1 MTRIR
6 AQTESGMKKKVL
18 FVMALV
24 CILALGACLLAAC
37 NQEQTPTVTNAIINE
52 AGELVLIYSDGS
64 AQNLGVITGAQGP
77 QGEQGEQGEQGI
89 QGEQGVS
96 VTGAEINEK
105 GELIL
110 SFSDGRT
117 QNLGVVTGA
126 QGPQGDKGD
135 QGDKGEQGIQGVSV
149 TGAEI
154 NDKGELIL
162 SYSDGRTQNLGVVT
176 GAQGPQGDKGD
187 QGDKGEQGEQG
198 KPGLGITGI
207 RVDGTFLVI
216 EFSDGTFT
224 RVDLT
229 PALTTSTLSY
239 EPLSDGSLSVTG
251 VAGDMQTVV
260 IPSAYL
266 GKPVTEIADGAFQN
280 NTGIISVTIAE
291 GVERIGENA
300 FSGCTS
306 LKAVTIPNSIEQ
318 NGKANI
324 ASTAFDGASDI
335 TSATLP
341 LCAIDSIPQSKLE
354 NLVLT
359 AGTELADGALSGC
372 TALCSLTLPNTL
384 RTLHV
389 GAIEECPDLTRF
401 CVDKL
406 EDWLNVEITGFN
418 TIKPPILPQHDLVVG
433 GEVVTDLVIPEGVTE
448 VGQGLFAFSTI
459 STATIAADAE
469 TVGLGA
475 FICCY
480 SLNSVTIGSKVTT
493 IGDYAFQFDKAIK
506 EVHITD
512 INSWLNIDFGS
523 SDSNPCYYG
532 GSLFIDGEPVT
543 DLTIPDSVSSIKDHA
558 FNGCASLE
566 NVSIPGTAN
575 IGNSAF
581 RNCIRLTSVSTGNG
595 VESIGAY
602 AFADCSNLTSVT
614 IPDGV
619 TSIGNGA
626 FADCTGL
633 TSITIP
639 DSVTSIRLGAFDG
652 CSNLTSIYYTGDMTS
667 WLEKDWHDNVMS
679 SGRTLYI
686 SGNKMEGAI
695 TVPYGVTAIP
705 SDAFAYQTDITS
717 VTIPDGVTSIGSFA
731 FRSCS
736 NLVSVTIPDSVTSI
750 GHYAFY
756 QCTSLTS
763 VSIPDSVTEIGSNA
777 FSGCSE
783 LTSVTIPDGVTV
795 LNTGVFSHCSKLTS
809 VSIPSSVTEI
819 GHSVFWGCTGLTT
832 ITIPENV
839 RSIGYNTF
847 YECSNL
853 TTITI
858 PASVTYIGNHAFF
871 GCDSL
876 TSATFGV
883 KEGWSTDDTEIE
895 LTQEMFSDPSTAA
908 EVLRTGSL
916 LYRSAE

>member
-1 MTRIR
+1 
-6 AQTESGMKKKVL
+6 MKKKVL

-24 CILALGACLLAAC
+24 CIFALGACLLAAC

-77 QGEQGEQGEQGI
+77 QGDQGEQGI
-89 QGEQGVS
+89 QGIS

-110 SFSDGRT
+110 SYSDGKT

-126 QGPQGDKGD
+126 QGPQGDKG
-135 QGDKGEQGIQGVSV
+135 EQ
-149 TGAEI
+149 
-154 NDKGELIL
+154 
-162 SYSDGRTQNLGVVT
+162 
-176 GAQGPQGDKGD
+176 
-187 QGDKGEQGEQG
+187 GEQGEQG

-216 EFSDGTFT
+216 EFSDGTSIS
-224 RVDLT
+224 VDLT
-229 PALTTSTLSY
+229 PALTASTLTY
-239 EPLSDGSLSVTG
+239 QTLSDGSISITG

-266 GKPVTEIADGAFQN
+266 GKPVTEIADGAFQD
-280 NTGIISVTIAE
+280 NTDIISVTIAE

-306 LKAVTIPNSIEQ
+306 LETVTIPNSIEQ
-318 NGKANI
+318 NGTANI
-324 ASTAFDGASDI
+324 ASAAFDGASDI

-341 LCAIDSIPQSKLE
+341 LCAINSIPQNSLKD
-354 NLVLT
+354 LVLT
-359 AGTELADGALSGC
+359 AGTALADGALSGC
-372 TALCSLTLPNTL
+372 TALRSITFPNTL

-389 GAIEECPDLTRF
+389 GAILNCISLTRF
-401 CVDKL
+401 CVDTL

-418 TIKPPILPQHDLVVG
+418 TMKPPILPQHDLVVG

-448 VGQGLFAFSTI
+448 IGQGQFAFSTI
-459 STATIAADAE
+459 STATIAADVE

-493 IGDYAFQFDKAIK
+493 IGNYAFQFDKAIK

-543 DLTIPDSVSSIKDHA
+543 DLTIPDSVSNIKDHA
-558 FNGCASLE
+558 FIGCASLE

-575 IGNSAF
+575 IG
-581 RNCIRLTSVSTGNG
+581 T
-595 VESIGAY
+595 Y

-626 FADCTGL
+626 FEDCTGL

-639 DSVTSIRLGAFDG
+639 DSVTSIGYSAFYYCNG
-652 CSNLTSIYYTGDMTS
+652 LTSIYYTGDMTS
-667 WLEKDWHDNVMS
+667 WLEKDWHDSVMS

-686 SGNKMEGAI
+686 GGNKMEGAI
-695 TVPYGVTAIP
+695 TIPYGVTAIP
-705 SDAFAYQTDITS
+705 SCAFANQTDITS
-717 VTIPDGVTSIGSFA
+717 VTISYGVTSIGDYAFYDCTGLTSVSIPNSVTSIGSYAFRDCTAEIIWGNAPQISGIGSRAFCGYKGTSITIPDSVWSIGNYAFDGCSELTSITIPDGVTSIGSQ
-731 FRSCS
+731 
-736 NLVSVTIPDSVTSI
+736 
-750 GHYAFY
+750 AFY
-756 QCTSLTS
+756 HCTSLAT
-763 VSIPDSVTEIGSNA
+763 VSIPSSVTEIGSNA

-795 LNTGVFSHCSKLTS
+795 LNTGVFAHCSKLTS

-819 GHSVFWGCTGLTT
+819 GPSVFWGCTGLTT

-853 TTITI
+853 ITITI
-858 PASVTYIGNHAFF
+858 PASVTYIGNHAFL

-876 TSATFGV
+876 KSATFEV

-895 LTQEMFSDPSTAA
+895 LTQEMFSDPTAAA

-916 LYRSAE
+916 LHRSTE

>member
-1 MTRIR
+1 MMTRIR

-37 NQEQTPTVTNAIINE
+37 NQEQTPTVTNAIIND

-110 SFSDGRT
+110 SFSDGST

-176 GAQGPQGDKGD
+176 GEQGPQGDKGD
-187 QGDKGEQGEQG
+187 QGDKGEQGEQGEQG

-318 NGKANI
+318 NGTANI

-384 RTLHV
+384 QTLHV

-401 CVDKL
+401 CVDTL

-418 TIKPPILPQHDLVVG
+418 TMKPPILPQHDLVVG

-480 SLNSVTIGSKVTT
+480 SLNPVTIGSKVTT

-595 VESIGAY
+595 VESIGTY

-667 WLEKDWHDNVMS
+667 WLEKDWHGSVMS

-695 TVPYGVTAIP
+695 TVSYGVTAIP
-705 SDAFAYQTDITS
+705 SNAFAYQTDITS
-717 VTIPDGVTSIGSFA
+717 VTIPAGVTSIGSFA

-763 VSIPDSVTEIGSNA
+763 VSIPDSVT
-777 FSGCSE
+777 
-783 LTSVTIPDGVTV
+783 
-795 LNTGVFSHCSKLTS
+795 
-809 VSIPSSVTEI
+809 
-819 GHSVFWGCTGLTT
+819 
-832 ITIPENV
+832 
-839 RSIGYNTF
+839 
-847 YECSNL
+847 
-853 TTITI
+853 
-858 PASVTYIGNHAFF
+858 YIGNHAFL

-876 TSATFGV
+876 TSAKFEVT
-883 KEGWSTDDTEIE
+883 EGWSTDDTEIE
-895 LTQEMFSDPSTAA
+895 LTQEMFSDPSAAA
-908 EVLRTGSL
+908 ELLRTGSL

>member
-1 MTRIR
+1 MMTRIR

-64 AQNLGVITGAQGP
+64 AQNLGVITGEQGP

-89 QGEQGVS
+89 QGVS

-110 SFSDGRT
+110 SFSDGST

-207 RVDGTFLVI
+207 SVDGTFLVI

-251 VAGDMQTVV
+251 VAGDTQAVV

-266 GKPVTEIADGAFQN
+266 GKPVTEIADGAFQD
-280 NTGIISVTIAE
+280 NTDIISVTIAE
-291 GVERIGENA
+291 GVKHIGENA

-318 NGKANI
+318 NGTANI

-372 TALCSLTLPNTL
+372 TALCSISFPNTL
-384 RTLHV
+384 QTLHV

-595 VESIGAY
+595 VESIGTY

-639 DSVTSIRLGAFDG
+639 DSVTSIKASAFRNCIG
-652 CSNLTSIYYTGDMTS
+652 LTS
-667 WLEKDWHDNVMS
+667 V
-679 SGRTLYI
+679 
-686 SGNKMEGAI
+686 A
-695 TVPYGVTAIP
+695 
-705 SDAFAYQTDITS
+705 
-717 VTIPDGVTSIGSFA
+717 
-731 FRSCS
+731 
-736 NLVSVTIPDSVTSI
+736 IPDSVTNI
-750 GHYAFY
+750 
-756 QCTSLTS
+756 
-763 VSIPDSVTEIGSNA
+763 EIVA
-777 FSGCSE
+777 FSGCTG
-783 LTSVTIPDGVTV
+783 LISVTLGSGVINIRS
-795 LNTGVFSHCSKLTS
+795 LAFNGCNKLTS
-809 VSIPSSVTEI
+809 AIFTVTEGWI
-819 GHSVFWGCTGLTT
+819 SG
-832 ITIPENV
+832 
-839 RSIGYNTF
+839 
-847 YECSNL
+847 
-853 TTITI
+853 
-858 PASVTYIGNHAFF
+858 GN
-871 GCDSL
+871 
-876 TSATFGV
+876 
-883 KEGWSTDDTEIE
+883 EIDK
-895 LTQEMFSDPSTAA
+895 TVMSDPTAA
-908 EVLRTGSL
+908 AELLRTGSL

>member
-37 NQEQTPTVTNAIINE
+37 NQEQTPTVTNAIIND

-110 SFSDGRT
+110 SFSDGST

-207 RVDGTFLVI
+207 SVDGTFLVI

-318 NGKANI
+318 NGTANI

-341 LCAIDSIPQSKLE
+341 LCAIDSIPQRKLE

-384 RTLHV
+384 QTLHV

-401 CVDKL
+401 CVDTL

-418 TIKPPILPQHDLVVG
+418 TIKPPILPQHDMVVG

-493 IGDYAFQFDKAIK
+493 IGNYAFQFDKAIK
-506 EVHITD
+506 DVHITD

-532 GSLFIDGEPVT
+532 GSLFVDGKPVT

-558 FNGCASLE
+558 FIGCASLE

-575 IGNSAF
+575 IG
-581 RNCIRLTSVSTGNG
+581 T
-595 VESIGAY
+595 Y
-602 AFADCSNLTSVT
+602 AFADCSN
-614 IPDGV
+614 
-619 TSIGNGA
+619 
-626 FADCTGL
+626 L

-639 DSVTSIRLGAFDG
+639 DSVTSIRWGAFDG
-652 CSNLTSIYYTGDMTS
+652 CSNLTSIYYTGDMTSWLEKDWHNSVMSSGRTLYIGGNKMEGAITIPAGVTTIPSDAFAYQADITSVTIPGSVTSIGNYVFYSCSNLTSIYYTGDMTS

-717 VTIPDGVTSIGSFA
+717 VTIPAGVTSIGSFA

-763 VSIPDSVTEIGSNA
+763 VSIPASVTEIGSDA
-777 FSGCSE
+777 FS
-783 LTSVTIPDGVTV
+783 
-795 LNTGVFSHCSKLTS
+795 
-809 VSIPSSVTEI
+809 
-819 GHSVFWGCTGLTT
+819 
-832 ITIPENV
+832 
-839 RSIGYNTF
+839 
-847 YECSNL
+847 
-853 TTITI
+853 
-858 PASVTYIGNHAFF
+858 

-876 TSATFGV
+876 TSAKFDET
-883 KEGWSTDDTEIE
+883 EGWSSLYTEIE
-895 LTQEMFSDPSTAA
+895 LTQEMFSDPTAAA
-908 EVLRTGSL
+908 EVLLTGVWL
-916 LYRSAE
+916 HRSAE